1 MLEFDVVITREYAD
15 KESIAGRIDK
25 GWAFVAT
32 VPAKMVHPYA
42 LESDKATIFSK
53 YTAPKIP
60 DDIPEVSYKEA
71 E

>member
-15 KESIAGRIDK
+15 KESIAGRTDK
-25 GWAFVAT
+25 GWTFVAT

-42 LESDKATIFSK
+42 LESDKATIFCK

-60 DDIPEVSYKEA
+60 DDIPEAPFKEA